1 MIEERLEQGLGSKSE
16 KMEVEEDR
24 KEEGRR
30 IEPIIVVSEPI
41 K

>member
-1 MIEERLEQGLGSKSE
+1 MIEERIEQGLGSKSE
-16 KMEVEEDR
+16 KMEVE
-24 KEEGRR
+24 EEGRR